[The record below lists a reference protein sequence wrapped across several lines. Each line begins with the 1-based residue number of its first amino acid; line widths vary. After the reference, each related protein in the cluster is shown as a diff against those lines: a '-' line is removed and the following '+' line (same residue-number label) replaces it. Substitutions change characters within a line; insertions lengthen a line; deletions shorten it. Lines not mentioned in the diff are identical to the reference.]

1 MIIFSFFLFI
11 AKTLNKFKAN
21 KDYFAGS
28 GHSLKGKSETKNRN
42 QNSAFRREST
52 NSTQTNKSTVYNTKF
67 SEKDKS
73 SHFSGQGHK
82 LC

>member
-1 MIIFSFFLFI
+1 MFSFFLFI

-73 SHFSGQGHK
+73 SDFSGQGHK